1 MRQISSEIA
10 VRYQRDF
17 NRLRINE
24 RVEAS
29 GMLHPLAE
37 DVTARSSGFARASL
51 DFCGN
56 ARRHGETNRRKFY
69 ARLRE
74 YASRRLYTP
83 GRTRVR
89 YH

>member
-10 VRYQRDF
+10 VRSRRDF
-17 NRLRINE
+17 SRLRINE

-29 GMLHPLAE
+29 EMLHPTQE
-37 DVTARSSGFARASL
+37 DVTVRSGGFARASL

-56 ARRHGETNRRKFY
+56 ARRRREANRRKFY

-83 GRTRVR
+83 GRTRAR

>member
-1 MRQISSEIA
+1 MHQISSKIA
-10 VRYQRDF
+10 TRSRRDF

-29 GMLHPLAE
+29 EMVHPLAE
-37 DVTARSSGFARASL
+37 DVTVRSGRFARVSL

-56 ARRHGETNRRKFY
+56 ACRRREDNRRKFY

-74 YASRRLYTP
+74 YASRQLYTL
-83 GRTRVR
+83 GRIRTR

>member
-10 VRYQRDF
+10 ARSRRDF

-29 GMLHPLAE
+29 EMLHPLAE
-37 DVTARSSGFARASL
+37 DVTARSSRFARASL

-56 ARRHGETNRRKFY
+56 ARRHGEANRRKFY
-69 ARLRE
+69 ARLHE

-83 GRTRVR
+83 ERTRAR